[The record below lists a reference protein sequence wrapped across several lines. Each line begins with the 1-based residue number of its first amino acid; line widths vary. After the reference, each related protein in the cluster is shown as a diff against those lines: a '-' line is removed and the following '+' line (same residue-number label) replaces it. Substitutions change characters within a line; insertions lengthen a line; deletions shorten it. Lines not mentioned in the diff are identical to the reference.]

1 MNKPLGVLVGI
12 VVIAGALNTAGA
24 WYTGTKLEG
33 VLQTSI
39 QEANKEL
46 ASQLQGTPTH
56 GSIELVSLDRHL
68 YSSTANYRVTV
79 SDDSAGPV
87 AQPVELLFVDHIE
100 HGPLPWS
107 RIKTF
112 KWMPVMATSNYSL
125 VKTPFTENG
134 LLPPKSSRRCK
145 VRSRWLTTAQ

>member
-24 WYTGTKLEG
+24 WYTGTKIED
-33 VLQTSI
+33 VLKTSI

-46 ASQLQGTPTH
+46 ASQLQGTTTH
-56 GSIELVSLDRHL
+56 GTIELVTLYRHL
-68 YSSTANYRVTV
+68 YSSTAHYRVNLQ
-79 SDDSAGPV
+79 DDSAGPD
-87 AQPVELLFVDHIE
+87 AQPVELLFVDNIE

-112 KWMPVMATSNYSL
+112 KWMPVLATSNFAL
-125 VKTPFTENG
+125 E
-134 LLPPKSSRRCK
+134 
-145 VRSRWLTTAQ
+145 

>member
-1 MNKPLGVLVGI
+1 MNKPLGVLAGI

-56 GSIELVSLDRHL
+56 GSVELVSLDRHL
-68 YSSTANYRVTV
+68 YNSTAHYRVKV
-79 SDDSAGPV
+79 EDDAAGPD
-87 AQPVELLFVDHIE
+87 AQPVELLFVADIE

-107 RIKTF
+107 RLKTF
-112 KWMPVMATSNYSL
+112 KWMPVMAT
-125 VKTPFTENG
+125 
-134 LLPPKSSRRCK
+134 
-145 VRSRWLTTAQ
+145 TT